1 MKEKLMQDII
11 IKYPSEV
18 LDEEGLAY
26 VNREVKTGS
35 RRLDIVLKDK
45 RDRFILL
52 EAQVGNLDTQH
63 IDRHID
69 FVEGFLENNPSVDV
83 RIMFVSFVVDP
94 LKKTFLQR
102 RGYEFKEISRN
113 KFLEIAE
120 KYNLLT
126 GESEEVIINNHAQTS
141 KKENSSQYKSHAGG
155 HSWDHNKEDNQD
167 GFINTLIK
175 KGKTLKEIEFEFSQ
189 RFKDHPNPVQRV
201 RRHINHLKNDHKD
214 FPYEQ
219 TGGKFVLKKAV

>member
-18 LDEEGLAY
+18 LDEEGLVY

-35 RRLDIVLKDK
+35 RRLDIVLKDR

-69 FVEGFLENNPSVDV
+69 FVEGFLENNLSVDI
-83 RIMFVSFVVDP
+83 RIIFVSFVIDP
-94 LKKTFLQR
+94 LRKTFLQR
-102 RGYEFKEISRN
+102 RGYEFKEVSKNR
-113 KFLEIAE
+113 FLEIAE
-120 KYNLLT
+120 KYNLLE
-126 GESEEVIINNHAQTS
+126 GESEEFIINAPFQTI
-141 KKENSSQYKSHAGG
+141 KKENSRQYQSHAGG
-155 HSWDHNKEDNQD
+155 HNWDHNKEGNQD
-167 GFINTLIK
+167 GFINMLIK
-175 KGKTLKEIEFEFSQ
+175 KGKSLKEIEYEFSQ
-189 RFKDHPNPVQRV
+189 RFKDHPKPAQRV

-214 FPYEQ
+214 FPYEE
-219 TGGKFVLKKAV
+219 TGEKFVSKKT